1 MDDLASIL
9 QAENRFSEA
18 EALRRE
24 TLADEQ
30 KILGP
35 EHPWTLFTMSELA
48 NTLSEEGK
56 YTEADKLLRETLEI
70 QRRTLGPENADAGGT
85 EYNLAC
91 NAALSGSGTKPL
103 RC

>member
-1 MDDLASIL
+1 
-9 QAENRFSEA
+9 
-18 EALRRE
+18 
-24 TLADEQ
+24 
-30 KILGP
+30 
-35 EHPWTLFTMSELA
+35 MSELA

-91 NAALSGSGTKPL
+91 NAALSGKRDEAIALLTHALNHGLSQDSALHMEEDSDLKSLHGDPRFTALVEQAKK
-103 RC
+103 